1 MAGDTGGGG
10 PSENGGAGGGAGG
23 KKKAKKE
30 AVAEDLRL
38 ERLLRCGAYEV
49 CLAWFRKNVV
59 SSLLPRIACLGML
72 LTLLFLV
79 SDNIC

>member
-1 MAGDTGGGG
+1 MHRCDDVLCIQGLEQAVMAGDTGGGG
-10 PSENGGAGGGAGG
+10 PSENGGAGDGAGG

-49 CLAWFRKNVV
+49 LA
-59 SSLLPRIACLGML
+59 
-72 LTLLFLV
+72 
-79 SDNIC
+79 

>member
-1 MAGDTGGGG
+1 MMFVCMQGLEQAVMAGDTGGGG
-10 PSENGGAGGGAGG
+10 PSENGGAGGGVG

-49 CLAWFRKNVV
+49 CPA
-59 SSLLPRIACLGML
+59 
-72 LTLLFLV
+72 
-79 SDNIC
+79 

>member
-10 PSENGGAGGGAGG
+10 PSENGGAGSGAGG

-30 AVAEDLRL
+30 SVAEDLRL

-49 CLAWFRKNVV
+49 GRVYIERSPSV
-59 SSLLPRIACLGML
+59 
-72 LTLLFLV
+72 
-79 SDNIC
+79 

>member
-1 MAGDTGGGG
+1 MCYVQGLEQAVMAGDTGGGG
-10 PSENGGAGGGAGG
+10 PGAENGGSGGGVGG

-49 CLAWFRKNVV
+49 CL
-59 SSLLPRIACLGML
+59 
-72 LTLLFLV
+72 
-79 SDNIC
+79 D

>member
-10 PSENGGAGGGAGG
+10 PSENGGAGSGAGG

-30 AVAEDLRL
+30 SVAEDLRL

-49 CLAWFRKNVV
+49 GRV
-59 SSLLPRIACLGML
+59 
-72 LTLLFLV
+72 
-79 SDNIC
+79 